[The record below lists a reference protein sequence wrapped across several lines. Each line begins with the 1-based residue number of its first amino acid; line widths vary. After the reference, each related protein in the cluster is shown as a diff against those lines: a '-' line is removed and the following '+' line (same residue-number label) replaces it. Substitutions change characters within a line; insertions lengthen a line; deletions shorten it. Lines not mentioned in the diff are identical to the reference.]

1 MPVRDCSSGVT
12 AVEGCTAAF
21 RRELLSAAVAVPL
34 AAAVVHPSL
43 AAADDFTR
51 TPSGISYLDV
61 RDGTGPSPQKGDT
74 CVVHWSGYTKGYQG
88 KRIDNI
94 SIRDEPYEFVL
105 GGDEAIRAFQEAV
118 STMKVG
124 GIRRVEVPGDKPEL
138 SYPRDRAARFTN
150 ELLPNSEGRIYK
162 YRSGC
167 GCIAQGQC

>member
-74 CVVHWSGYTKGYQG
+74 CVVHWSGYTKGYQVRCQCCCCPG
-88 KRIDNI
+88 
-94 SIRDEPYEFVL
+94 V
-105 GGDEAIRAFQEAV
+105 
-118 STMKVG
+118 VG
-124 GIRRVEVPGDKPEL
+124 
-138 SYPRDRAARFTN
+138 
-150 ELLPNSEGRIYK
+150 
-162 YRSGC
+162 RSSP
-167 GCIAQGQC
+167 ALNVH